1 MLTNKGNYAVMNKAV
16 PVITIDGPSGSGK
29 GTISRML
36 ARELG
41 FQFLDSGALYRLL
54 AFAAQRRGIA
64 LDDESALA
72 ALSGEL
78 DIRFPADGEGDRVL
92 LDGEDVG
99 DAIRTEAAGGG
110 ASRVAALPAVREA
123 LLDRQRRFRLFP
135 GLVADGR
142 DMGTVVFPD
151 AEAKIFLTASAEE
164 RARRRCKQLK
174 EKGVSVVFDDVLADI
189 QVRDER
195 DASRSVAPLR
205 PAQDAD
211 LVDTSELDIPAT
223 IERLRDF
230 LKNRLNP

>member
-1 MLTNKGNYAVMNKAV
+1 MLTNKGNYAVMNKTV

-123 LLDRQRRFRLFP
+123 LLDRQRRFRLLP